1 MDHRA
6 DQPGETA
13 PGEPNQ
19 PQRTELD
26 GHSTA
31 GQMDGLHLLAQYLGL
46 NDEQR
51 RIFHQG
57 ALNPGRF
64 GFDPSVREKQA
75 GNGHLPENG
84 QPADSWQ
91 AFTLADA
98 YQERPPLAYIA
109 AGLFALPSL
118 NIVYGAPG
126 TLKSFLLADLAT
138 CAAGGFYWLEP
149 AAWVNGNQARGIPT
163 RQVPVMWVD
172 YDNGR
177 RRTLDRFGALGRA
190 REMDADLPLY
200 IHTMDDPWLNASER
214 HSLQSLARRMLDRQ
228 VQLLVVDNLG
238 VVSGDA
244 DENSGEMV
252 RVMSGFRQLAEATG
266 AAVVLIHHQ
275 RKSTGASS
283 RAGDSLRGH
292 SSIEAALD
300 LALLIEREELADT
313 VNIRATKV
321 RGADVLP
328 FSAVF
333 THENR
338 PDGELHNARFFGIA
352 ADDNSSDAAIEREI
366 LLVLSGKTLNKTEL
380 TRAVKSELPEVGINR
395 IRDRIDRL
403 AATARL
409 NISSGKN
416 NTEKLYSK
424 AG

>member
-13 PGEPNQ
+13 PGNPTQSQHAEP
-19 PQRTELD
+19 
-26 GHSTA
+26 A
-31 GQMDGLHLLAQYLGL
+31 DGLSLLGSYLRL
-46 NDEQR
+46 DAEQR

-64 GFDPSVREKQA
+64 GFDPAAAEQTT
-75 GNGHLPENG
+75 GNGHRTEG
-84 QPADSWQ
+84 ERTSSQDSDSWQ
-91 AFTLADA
+91 AYTLADA
-98 YQERPPLAYIA
+98 YQERPPLEYIA

-138 CAAGGFYWLEP
+138 CAAGGHHWLEP
-149 AAWVNGNQARGIPT
+149 AAWVNGNLARGIPT

-190 REMDADLPLY
+190 RQMAADLPLY

-214 HSLQSLARRMLDRQ
+214 HSLLALAQRMLDRQ

-333 THENR
+333 THEPR

-352 ADDNSSDAAIEREI
+352 ADDNSSDAAVEREI
-366 LLVLSGKTLNKTEL
+366 LTALNGQTLNKTEL

-409 NISSGKN
+409 VISSGKN

-424 AG
+424 P